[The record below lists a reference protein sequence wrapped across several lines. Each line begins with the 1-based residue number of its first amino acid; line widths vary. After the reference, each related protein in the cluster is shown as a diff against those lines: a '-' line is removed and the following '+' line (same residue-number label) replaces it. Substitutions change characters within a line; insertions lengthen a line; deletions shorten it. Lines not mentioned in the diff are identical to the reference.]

1 MQLCNTKD
9 NHYVPQFY
17 LKSFIGPDKF
27 VYYYDKITN
36 KFLKTK
42 NTETIGFKTNLY
54 TITQKITNT
63 DINVFATLFGLKLN
77 SPLEKMFLLYL
88 TALLNDEFKKLF
100 TVTYSKNKQI
110 EQEINFKLENLL
122 NSPDISR
129 NQELLFGF
137 YENKFIPIYEDI
149 LQSETLEN
157 IKRNEKHPVSYL
169 VFQTMGFILKT
180 MWSKLKLIS
189 KKYTEVNIFS
199 QPKLKD
205 TIVRDY
211 YIDCV
216 QYLVIQYFRTSKRI
230 RNSLLE
236 KIGKKVHEKTK
247 GQVSMD
253 NIMYLLVH
261 FQTLNLIDKLISGK
275 YKLILLKNTTRIPF
289 ITSDNPAV
297 NPYTGIIYQDT
308 IPDGYEI
315 FLPLSPKLALL
326 YTNCCLYKTV
336 DFVAT
341 LNERVQV
348 DYWNK
353 LIFDE
358 AERFIYTHSEIFQK
372 DICSKYAQMSKFL

>member
-27 VYYYDKITN
+27 VYCYDKITN

-54 TITQKITNT
+54 TITQKISNT
-63 DINVFATLFGLKLN
+63 DIKVFAALFDLKLN
-77 SPLEKMFLLYL
+77 SRLEKMFLFYL

-100 TVTYSKNKQI
+100 TIKHRTNKQI
-110 EQEINFKLENLL
+110 EQEINLKLENLL

-137 YENKFIPIYEDI
+137 YENKFIPIYKDI
-149 LQSETLEN
+149 LHSETLEY
-157 IKRNEKHPVSYL
+157 IKHSEENPISYL
-169 VFQTMGFILKT
+169 AFQTMEFILKT
-180 MWSKLKLIS
+180 MWSKLKQIS
-189 KKYTEVNIFS
+189 EKYTETNIFS
-199 QPKLKD
+199 QPEFKD
-205 TIVRDY
+205 TIVRDC

-216 QYLVIQYFRTSKRI
+216 QYLVIQYFRTNKRI
-230 RNSLLE
+230 RSSLLK

-275 YKLILLKNTTRIPF
+275 YELILLKNTTETPF

-297 NPYTGIIYQDT
+297 NPYTEIVEKNAS
-308 IPDGYEI
+308 PNGYEI

-326 YTNCCLYKTV
+326 YTNCCLYQTI
-336 DFVAT
+336 DSVAT
-341 LNERVQV
+341 LNENTQI
-348 DYWNK
+348 DCWNK
-353 LIFDE
+353 LIFNE
-358 AERFIYTHSEIFQK
+358 AERFVYTHSKALQK
-372 DICSKYAQMSKFL
+372 DICSKYA